1 MKNFKTIAAF
11 LHLWLGLISGVIIT
25 IVAITGCIF
34 VFEDELFNSFH
45 QDIVYV
51 KAAAKPL
58 PLYILEENAQKALPK
73 GEKINLL
80 QVKSDS
86 DAYMFSANRA
96 NKKSKSIFFLD
107 QVAYNKDVY
116 INQFTGKVKG
126 VINRKYEFFRLVRM
140 THQFLLLKKEI
151 GSLIVGSSVLM
162 FLFIILTGFVIWLP
176 KKLKNLKQRLVV
188 KWNAKFKRLNWDLHS
203 VFGFYVIPFALIIV
217 ITGLV
222 WSFRWWELG
231 IYKSLGTAKRPNLLK
246 EYVSLPG
253 EVSTKTASNIALN
266 TIKNLNNGNFKI
278 ILLNYP
284 EDDKMSMMATVQLV
298 KTGDAWRGLSYFYFN
313 PNTGILFDKVLH
325 QDKSLGM
332 KWRNSNLDIHDG
344 GIFGWPTQVLAF
356 LASLI
361 IATSPTTGFLIWLG
375 KKKKKKINYSG
386 VVSN

>member
-1 MKNFKTIAAF
+1 MKNFKKIAAF

-34 VFEDELFNSFH
+34 VFEDELFNFFH

-58 PLYILEENAQKALPK
+58 PLYVLEENAQNALPK

-86 DAYMFSANRA
+86 DAYMFSANKA

-116 INQFTGKVKG
+116 INQFTGKVTG

-151 GSLIVGSSVLM
+151 GSLIVGSSALM
-162 FLFIILTGFVIWLP
+162 FLVIILTGFVIWLP

-203 VFGFYVIPFALIIV
+203 VFGFYVIPFALILV

-266 TIKNLNNGNFKI
+266 TIKKLNNGNFKI

-313 PNTGILFDKVLH
+313 PNTGILFDKILH

-361 IATSPTTGFLIWLG
+361 IATLPTTGFLIWLG
-375 KKKKKKINYSG
+375 KKKKKKK
-386 VVSN
+386 

>member
-1 MKNFKTIAAF
+1 MKKFKTIAAF

-34 VFEDELFNSFH
+34 VFEDELFNFFH

-58 PLYILEENAQKALPK
+58 PLYVLEENAQKALPK

-86 DAYMFSANRA
+86 DAYMFSASKA

-116 INQFTGKVKG
+116 INQFTGKVTG

-162 FLFIILTGFVIWLP
+162 FLIIILTGFVIWLP

-266 TIKNLNNGNFKI
+266 TIKKLNNGNFKI

-284 EDDKMSMMATVQLV
+284 EDEKMSMMATVQIV
-298 KTGDAWRGLSYFYFN
+298 KTGDAWRGLSYLYFN
-313 PNTGILFDKVLH
+313 PNTGILFDKILH

-361 IATSPTTGFLIWLG
+361 IATLPTTGFLIWLG
-375 KKKKKKINYSG
+375 KKKKKKK
-386 VVSN
+386 

>member
-1 MKNFKTIAAF
+1 MKNFKKIAAF

-34 VFEDELFNSFH
+34 VFEDELFNFFH
-45 QDIVYV
+45 QDIVYI

-58 PLYILEENAQKALPK
+58 PLYVLEENAQKALPK

-86 DAYMFSANRA
+86 DAYMFSASKA

-116 INQFTGKVKG
+116 INQFTGKVTG

-176 KKLKNLKQRLVV
+176 KKIKNLKQRLVI

-203 VFGFYVIPFALIIV
+203 VFGFYVIPFALILV

-231 IYKSLGTAKRPNLLK
+231 IYKSLDTAKRPNLLK

-266 TIKNLNNGNFKI
+266 TIKKLNNGNFEI

-284 EDDKMSMMATVQLV
+284 EDEKMSMMATVQIV

-313 PNTGILFDKVLH
+313 PNTGILFDKILH

-361 IATSPTTGFLIWLG
+361 IATLPTTGFLIWLG
-375 KKKKKKINYSG
+375 KKKKKKK
-386 VVSN
+386 

>member
-1 MKNFKTIAAF
+1 MKNFKKIAAF

-34 VFEDELFNSFH
+34 VFEDELFNFFH

-58 PLYILEENAQKALPK
+58 PLYVLEENAQKALPK

-86 DAYMFSANRA
+86 DAYMFSANKA

-203 VFGFYVIPFALIIV
+203 VFGFYVIPFALILV

-231 IYKSLGTAKRPNLLK
+231 IYKSLGTAKRPNLVK

-266 TIKNLNNGNFKI
+266 TIKKLNNGNFEI

-284 EDDKMSMMATVQLV
+284 EDEKMSMMATVQIV

-313 PNTGILFDKVLH
+313 PNTGILFDKILH

-361 IATSPTTGFLIWLG
+361 IATLPTTGFLIWLG

>member
-1 MKNFKTIAAF
+1 MKNFKKIAAF

-34 VFEDELFNSFH
+34 VFEDELFNFFH

-58 PLYILEENAQKALPK
+58 PLYVLEENAQKALPK

-86 DAYMFSANRA
+86 DAYMFSANKA

-116 INQFTGKVKG
+116 INQFTGKVTG

-162 FLFIILTGFVIWLP
+162 FLIIILTGFVIWLP

-203 VFGFYVIPFALIIV
+203 VFGFYVIPFALILV

-253 EVSTKTASNIALN
+253 EVNTKTASNIALN
-266 TIKNLNNGNFKI
+266 TIKKLNNGNFKI

-284 EDDKMSMMATVQLV
+284 EDDKMSMMATVQIV

-313 PNTGILFDKVLH
+313 PNTGILFDKILH

-361 IATSPTTGFLIWLG
+361 IATLPTTGFLIWLG

>member
-1 MKNFKTIAAF
+1 MKNFKKIAAF

-34 VFEDELFNSFH
+34 VFEDELFNFFH

-58 PLYILEENAQKALPK
+58 PLYVLEENAQKALPK

-86 DAYMFSANRA
+86 DAYMFSANKA

-116 INQFTGKVKG
+116 INQFTGKVTG

-266 TIKNLNNGNFKI
+266 TIKKLNNGNFKI

-284 EDDKMSMMATVQLV
+284 EDEKMSMMATVQIV

-313 PNTGILFDKVLH
+313 PNTGILFDKILH

-361 IATSPTTGFLIWLG
+361 IATLPTTGFLIWLG

>member
-34 VFEDELFNSFH
+34 VFEDELFNFFH

-58 PLYILEENAQKALPK
+58 PLYVLEENAQKALPI

-86 DAYMFSANRA
+86 DAYMFSASKA

-116 INQFTGKVKG
+116 INQFTGKVTG

-162 FLFIILTGFVIWLP
+162 FLIIILTGFVIWLP

-266 TIKNLNNGNFKI
+266 TIKKLNNGNFKI

-284 EDDKMSMMATVQLV
+284 EDDKMSMMATVQIV

-313 PNTGILFDKVLH
+313 PNTGILFDKILH

-361 IATSPTTGFLIWLG
+361 IATLPTTGFLIWLG
-375 KKKKKKINYSG
+375 KKKKKKK
-386 VVSN
+386 

>member
-1 MKNFKTIAAF
+1 MKNFKKIAAF

-34 VFEDELFNSFH
+34 VFEDELFNFFH

-58 PLYILEENAQKALPK
+58 PLYVLEENAQKALPK

-86 DAYMFSANRA
+86 DAYLFSANKA

-203 VFGFYVIPFALIIV
+203 VFGFYVIPFALILV

-266 TIKNLNNGNFKI
+266 TIKKLNNGNFKI

-284 EDDKMSMMATVQLV
+284 EDEKMSMMATVQIV

-313 PNTGILFDKVLH
+313 PNTGTLFDKILH

-361 IATSPTTGFLIWLG
+361 IATLPTTGFLIWLG